1 MAQRDTGT
9 YLVVTLKNCMP
20 KILIKNF
27 NPVSLSVHSI
37 LVIYHFGTTTT
48 TVDYCV
54 DLYNDPELFLLLRLT
69 LYK

>member
-27 NPVSLSVHSI
+27 NPVSLSVHGI

-48 TVDYCV
+48 VDYYV

-69 LYK
+69 L